1 MSYLTGE
8 QVRNRTLTEKGRIYK
23 LGLLQERR
31 NHVKNEVLE
40 TISIMENLFTVDDRE
55 KLKSTSD
62 KLAGQ
67 FDELMKVHGQCQIL
81 MQSEEVVTEDA
92 ENDTNIDK
100 LDKKVFQV
108 RRRVQSWLSQEEAE
122 KKTSSVPSVSKK
134 SRKSKSSSS
143 GSSSN
148 DSIKLKV
155 KEEKARLAELA
166 IEQSFLKQT
175 KEAELVAQQLLVEME
190 IAKANGKLEVYNA
203 EEKDPLADI
212 PEETDKERAVLDY
225 VTLHHQR
232 EKSTKE
238 AYDDFKVPDGWPDR
252 INIIQKPGVAK
263 ANETT
268 KGTSILEEKST
279 RFDKQEQQA
288 VVELLRQMQA
298 PDLEIDVFDGDP
310 LHYLY
315 FITNFE
321 EVIEKSI
328 RDERGR
334 LTRLIQYLRG
344 EAKELVQSC
353 IYLPREDC
361 YIEAKQLLKKRY
373 GDPCRIL
380 NEFKKELKNWPK
392 LKPNESVSH
401 KKFLSFLLKFKST
414 MKFSGNSWFDSPELL
429 QQLQAKLPLFL
440 QDRWNRKANKIR
452 EERGSEAR
460 ITDFI
465 GLIKKE
471 VQLVTDPLYSREA
484 TQNEEPQERSSST
497 KPNRF
502 KSFVIESS
510 EACPCCSK
518 KHDLDDC
525 VVYLKKPIERRR
537 KLLYEKR
544 LCFACYSPSN
554 SQHFAKTCKNPRKC
568 NHCGRSH
575 PSSLHGLIKF
585 KPKPETKPSDSE
597 TKNSESST
605 SDTVIT
611 SGCTNLQA
619 KIVSLSVVPVIL
631 THENSEKQ
639 IKTFALLDN
648 GSQGSFIKDE
658 LLDEFEVDKIDT
670 AITITTVS
678 GETRRRCRAADG
690 FKVASIFST
699 ELK

>member
-67 FDELMKVHGQCQIL
+67 FDELMKVHGQYQIL
-81 MQSEEVVTEDA
+81 MQSEEEVTEDA

-143 GSSSN
+143 ESSSN

-288 VVELLRQMQA
+288 VVELL
-298 PDLEIDVFDGDP
+298 L
-310 LHYLY
+310 
-315 FITNFE
+315 
-321 EVIEKSI
+321 S
-328 RDERGR
+328 
-334 LTRLIQYLRG
+334 LIH
-344 EAKELVQSC
+344 
-353 IYLPREDC
+353 I
-361 YIEAKQLLKKRY
+361 
-373 GDPCRIL
+373 
-380 NEFKKELKNWPK
+380 
-392 LKPNESVSH
+392 
-401 KKFLSFLLKFKST
+401 
-414 MKFSGNSWFDSPELL
+414 
-429 QQLQAKLPLFL
+429 
-440 QDRWNRKANKIR
+440 
-452 EERGSEAR
+452 
-460 ITDFI
+460 
-465 GLIKKE
+465 
-471 VQLVTDPLYSREA
+471 
-484 TQNEEPQERSSST
+484 
-497 KPNRF
+497 
-502 KSFVIESS
+502 
-510 EACPCCSK
+510 
-518 KHDLDDC
+518 
-525 VVYLKKPIERRR
+525 
-537 KLLYEKR
+537 
-544 LCFACYSPSN
+544 
-554 SQHFAKTCKNPRKC
+554 
-568 NHCGRSH
+568 
-575 PSSLHGLIKF
+575 
-585 KPKPETKPSDSE
+585 
-597 TKNSESST
+597 
-605 SDTVIT
+605 
-611 SGCTNLQA
+611 
-619 KIVSLSVVPVIL
+619 
-631 THENSEKQ
+631 
-639 IKTFALLDN
+639 
-648 GSQGSFIKDE
+648 
-658 LLDEFEVDKIDT
+658 
-670 AITITTVS
+670 
-678 GETRRRCRAADG
+678 
-690 FKVASIFST
+690 
-699 ELK
+699 